1 MLINNLNFKYGSND
15 HKTQPAPRPA
25 AHPGAEA
32 AEYGGQL
39 RRHQR
44 GSPGTGSGLD
54 PGRQLHRLGRLGE
67 HRRHRPEGRGA
78 AG

>member
-1 MLINNLNFKYGSND
+1 MEAMTTKRNQLRAQQLIQALKQRNMD
-15 HKTQPAPRPA
+15 
-25 AHPGAEA
+25 
-32 AEYGGQL
+32 GQL

-44 GSPGTGSGLD
+44 GSPGTGSGLG